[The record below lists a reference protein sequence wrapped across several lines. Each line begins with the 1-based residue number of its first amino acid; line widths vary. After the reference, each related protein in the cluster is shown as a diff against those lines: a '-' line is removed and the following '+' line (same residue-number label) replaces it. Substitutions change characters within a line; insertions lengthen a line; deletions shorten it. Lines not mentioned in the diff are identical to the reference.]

1 MFLDVT
7 AAVGLMAVGSVAWG
21 ASLLGVTWLTS
32 QEYWDAWGAHWAS
45 KICGSILRS
54 YLGPWATPDFV
65 QIEFYLIL
73 GAAPAYSWHAPRL
86 LAWDWTAIINSVI
99 HSASARSA
107 LSSIIWLCGPWML
120 GAHYGPSYLSFNM
133 GRAVFAFLWL
143 FVKKIRQLAWAPITI
158 HYISLGHKALLE
170 HIVIVVRCNLSSC
183 RSLAWRSWTG
193 ARPQLRKCLAASL
206 YMTCKVATRTCIWTL
221 RLSCC
226 QLVADGREQPFP
238 GHVSRHDWV
247 EYRCVNK

>member
-1 MFLDVT
+1 
-7 AAVGLMAVGSVAWG
+7 MAVGSVAWG

-99 HSASARSA
+99 HSASTRSA

-133 GRAVFAFLWL
+133 V
-143 FVKKIRQLAWAPITI
+143 ICQLAWAPITI

-183 RSLAWRSWTG
+183 RSSAWRSWTG
-193 ARPQLRKCLAASL
+193 AHPQLRKCLAASL

-221 RLSCC
+221 RLSCWR
-226 QLVADGREQPFP
+226 LVTDRWEQPFP
-238 GHVSRHDWV
+238 GHMAWNDWV
-247 EYRCVNK
+247 EYWRVDKLWHSRF